1 VAALSRERRGP
12 EWDGWGIGYTTFWG
26 YTVTEPIDNR
36 KGAPYAVSTHSTPSG
51 VSPPGNFDALLRRLV
66 LQLYGIGVAVAFVA
80 DLVGDWSPL
89 SRAGLLLSLV
99 IVIASMGLIYYLPWR
114 RSSRVPYLVLH
125 AVNLM
130 LVAGAMAASGGWAS
144 PFAVVA
150 PICVVFASIT
160 VDRRYAV
167 LTAVLA
173 GVVTVSPAL
182 YTHGGQPLAVLI
194 AAVPVYSGIVYLVDL
209 LMESV
214 RARDAAVADAA
225 LSRRQLE
232 QRAHGL
238 VTLQRVAAI
247 VGAHLSMDDA
257 IDAIVKEVGHAF
269 GHQLISVYLIE
280 GETLVLQV
288 QCGYDTPYLEIP
300 LGVGICGRVGA
311 TGETAFVPDVGRDPE
326 YRTAVADVASELCV
340 PLRDGV
346 RVVGILNIESVG
358 AALTDLDR
366 ELLELFAAQVSVVLR
381 NAQLAGELRQR
392 AERDPLTALLNHR
405 ALMEV
410 IDGELASGGAACA
423 VILLDVDNFKFFND
437 DYGHLAGDGILRRI
451 AADLRENAR
460 QSDVAGRYGGD
471 EFVVILPGAD
481 RAIAED
487 ILARIARAAGDK
499 PYAAPDG
506 AVIPLAVSGGV
517 AVAPDDGATRQELL
531 VVADAA
537 MYAAKRAPH
546 RFRPAP
552 IAPIAG
558 DLLGVTPVG
567 VLEGLVSAVNAK
579 DRYTAD
585 HSADVTRLALLL
597 ADRIG
602 LAPDARRALSMAGPL
617 HDVGKIGVPDAI
629 LRKPGRLSAAELAI
643 IRRHVDVGV
652 AIIRGVLDDAA
663 VLAAVAQHHERWDGG
678 GYPGGLRGEE
688 TSLPGRIMQLADAAS
703 AMGLD
708 RPYRSGLAPLDVV
721 AQLRAGAGSQ
731 FDPALVEPFVRVYQ
745 EQEASSIAAVA
756 TPLGPARE
764 ASAPASS
771 LQRIRVSA

>member
-1 VAALSRERRGP
+1 M
-12 EWDGWGIGYTTFWG
+12 
-26 YTVTEPIDNR
+26 
-36 KGAPYAVSTHSTPSG
+36 
-51 VSPPGNFDALLRRLV
+51 RRLA
-66 LQLYGIGVAVAFVA
+66 LRIYGIGVVVAFVA
-80 DLVGDWSPL
+80 DLVGEWSPL

-99 IVIASMGLIYYLPWR
+99 LVMASMGLIYYLPWR
-114 RSSRVPYLVLH
+114 RSSRIPYLVLH
-125 AVNLM
+125 AVNLI

-144 PFAVVA
+144 PFAAAV
-150 PICVVFASIT
+150 PICVVFATIT
-160 VDRRYAV
+160 VDRRYAI
-167 LTAVLA
+167 LAAVLA
-173 GVVTVSPAL
+173 GLVTVSPIL
-182 YTHGGQPLAVLI
+182 YTRGGQPLAVFI
-194 AAVPVYSGIVYLVDL
+194 VAVPVYSGIVYLVGL

-214 RARDAAVADAA
+214 RARDSAVADAA

-247 VGAHLSMDDA
+247 VGEHLSTDDA
-257 IDAIVKEVGHAF
+257 IDAIVEEVSHAF

-280 GETLVLQV
+280 GQTLILQA
-288 QCGYDTPYLEIP
+288 QCGYDTPYVEIP
-300 LGVGICGRVGA
+300 LGVGVCGRVGA

-326 YRTAVADVASELCV
+326 YRVAVADVVSELCV
-340 PLRDGV
+340 PLRDGA

-358 AALTDLDR
+358 APLTELDR

-381 NAQLAGELRQR
+381 NARLAGELRQR
-392 AERDPLTALLNHR
+392 AERDPLTGLLNHR

-410 IDGELASGGAACA
+410 IDDALASSGAACA

-471 EFVVILPGAD
+471 EFVVVLPGAD
-481 RAIAED
+481 RASAED
-487 ILARIARAAGDK
+487 ILARIARAASER

-506 AVIPLAVSGGV
+506 AAIPLAVSGGV

-531 VVADAA
+531 AVADAA
-537 MYAAKRAPH
+537 MYVAKRAP
-546 RFRPAP
+546 RRSRPAP
-552 IAPIAG
+552 MAQVAG

-602 LAPDARRALSMAGPL
+602 LAPDERQALSIAGPL

-643 IRRHVDVGV
+643 IRRHVDVGL

-663 VLAAVAQHHERWDGG
+663 VLTAVAQHHERWDGG
-678 GYPGGLRGEE
+678 GYPRGLRGEE
-688 TSLPGRIMQLADAAS
+688 TSLLGRIMQLADAAS
-703 AMGLD
+703 AMSLA
-708 RPYRSGLAPLDVV
+708 RPYRNGLAPLDVV
-721 AQLRAGAGSQ
+721 AQLRAGAGGQ
-731 FDPALVEPFVRVYQ
+731 FDPALVEPFIGVYL
-745 EQEASSIAAVA
+745 EQALNPADAVDAPLDLARDASASSSA
-756 TPLGPARE
+756 TQRMR
-764 ASAPASS
+764 ASA
-771 LQRIRVSA
+771 

>member
-1 VAALSRERRGP
+1 M
-12 EWDGWGIGYTTFWG
+12 
-26 YTVTEPIDNR
+26 
-36 KGAPYAVSTHSTPSG
+36 STQSPPSD
-51 VSPPGNFDALLRRLV
+51 VSPPGSFDALLRRVALR
-66 LQLYGIGVAVAFVA
+66 LYGIGVSVAFVA
-80 DLVGDWSPL
+80 DLVGEWSPL
-89 SRAGLLLSLV
+89 SRAALLFSLV
-99 IVIASMGLIYYLPWR
+99 MVMASMGLIYYLPWR
-114 RSSRVPYLVLH
+114 RSSRIPYLILH
-125 AVNLM
+125 IVNLT
-130 LVAGAMAASGGWAS
+130 LVAGAMAVSGGWAS
-144 PFAVVA
+144 PFAAVV
-150 PICVVFASIT
+150 PICVVFAAIS
-160 VDRRYAV
+160 VDRPYAV
-167 LTAVLA
+167 LVAVLA
-173 GVVTVSPAL
+173 GFVTVSPVL

-194 AAVPVYSGIVYLVDL
+194 AAVPVYSGIVYLVGL

-214 RARDAAVADAA
+214 RDRAVAVADAA

-238 VTLQRVAAI
+238 ITLQRVAAI
-247 VGAHLSMDDA
+247 VGGHLSTDDA
-257 IDAIVKEVGHAF
+257 IDAIVKEVGQAF
-269 GHQLISVYLIE
+269 GHQLVSVYLIE
-280 GETLVLQV
+280 GQTLVLRA
-288 QCGYDTPYLEIP
+288 QCGYSTPYLEIP

-326 YRTAVADVASELCV
+326 YRIAVPDVASELCV
-340 PLRDGV
+340 PLRDGA

-358 AALTDLDR
+358 ASLTELDR

-381 NAQLAGELRQR
+381 NARLAGELRQR
-392 AERDPLTALLNHR
+392 AERDPLTGLLNHR

-410 IDGELASGGAACA
+410 IDGGLASTGAACA

-451 AADLRENAR
+451 AADLCKNAR
-460 QSDVAGRYGGD
+460 RGGVAGRHGGD
-471 EFVVILPGAD
+471 EFVVVLPGAD

-487 ILARIARAAGDK
+487 ILARIARAVSEK

-506 AVIPLAVSGGV
+506 TAIPLAVSGGV
-517 AVAPDDGATRQELL
+517 AVAPDDGTTRQGLL
-531 VVADAA
+531 AVADAA

-546 RFRPAP
+546 RSRPAP
-552 IAPIAG
+552 IPQLAG

-602 LAPDARRALSMAGPL
+602 LASDGRRALSIAGPL

-629 LRKPGRLSAAELAI
+629 LRKPGRLSAAEMAI
-643 IRRHVDVGV
+643 ITRHVDVGL

-678 GYPGGLRGEE
+678 GYPCGLRGEE
-688 TSLPGRIMQLADAAS
+688 TSLLGRIMQLADAAA

-708 RPYRSGLAPLDVV
+708 RPYRSGLAPRDVV

-731 FDPALVEPFVRVYQ
+731 FDPALVEPFIAVYQ
-745 EQEASSIAAVA
+745 EQAPTPSSTLAISAD
-756 TPLGPARE
+756 LARE
-764 ASAPASS
+764 SAAPAALSRRMLASA
-771 LQRIRVSA
+771 